1 MDGGIGAFWK
11 QPHPGRHPSGVVLQ
25 AKREPALSGAEGDLA
40 RINTV
45 VTLVLGGA
53 ALPALRSQ
61 VFLNRG
67 FSRRGTLITDA
78 LSKKKHIHLI
88 GICGTAM
95 ASLAGML
102 KQRGFQVT
110 GSDAAAYP
118 PMSDFLSELDIP
130 VAQPFDAKNLDPRP
144 DLVVVGNAMSRGNV
158 ELEHVLDQRIPF
170 SSLPQLLHDEFL
182 RGKEVL
188 VVAGTHG
195 KTTTTSML
203 AWIFHSAG
211 LDPSFLIGGIAENF
225 GSSFHLGAGKH
236 FILEGDE
243 YDTAFFDKGPKFL
256 HYFPDAIILTSVE
269 FDHADIYKDLDAVET
284 AFKRLVNLIPRSGRI
299 VAFDGF
305 AGDGSESPSLD
316 RCLAKAFCSV
326 ERYGAGPRANWKV
339 TNLRL
344 EPARTSWTVLHDGQP
359 WADLGF
365 PLAGEYNVW
374 NATAAAALAAS
385 CGVPKEAIGAALKS
399 FKSVKRRLEVKAQVN
414 GITIIDDFA
423 HHPTAIAGTLKALRA
438 RYPGA
443 RLWAIL
449 EPRSNTLRRRV
460 LQSDLARS
468 LAQADEVIVA
478 GVFRSEAV
486 PENER
491 LELPALAAE
500 INQNGR
506 RARLFADSD
515 EIVETISPEM
525 RSGDV
530 VAILSNGGFGGI
542 YEKLPARLRELAG
555 KQ

>member
-1 MDGGIGAFWK
+1 M
-11 QPHPGRHPSGVVLQ
+11 LQ
-25 AKREPALSGAEGDLA
+25 
-40 RINTV
+40 I
-45 VTLVLGGA
+45 
-53 ALPALRSQ
+53 
-61 VFLNRG
+61 
-67 FSRRGTLITDA
+67 
-78 LSKKKHIHLI
+78 KHIHLI

-102 KQRGFQVT
+102 KQRGFRVT

-118 PMSDFLSELDIP
+118 PMSDFLRDLAIP

-144 DLVVVGNAMSRGNV
+144 DLVVIGNAMSRGNV
-158 ELEHVLDQRIPF
+158 ELEQVLDQRIPF
-170 SSLPQLLHDEFL
+170 CSMPQLLHDEFL
-182 RGKEVL
+182 CGKEVL

-203 AWIFHSAG
+203 SWIFHSAG

-225 GSSFHLGAGKH
+225 GSSFHLGNGKH

-256 HYFPDAIILTSVE
+256 HYFPDSIILTSVE

-284 AFKRLVNLIPRSGRI
+284 AFKRLVNLIPRRGKI
-299 VAFDGF
+299 VAFDGA
-305 AGDGSESPSLD
+305 AGDTGDSPSLE
-316 RCLAKAFCSV
+316 RCLAKAFCPV
-326 ERYGAGPRANWKV
+326 ERYGAGARANWRV

-344 EPARTSWTVLHDGQP
+344 GPARTQWTVLRDGQP
-359 WADLGF
+359 WAEF
-365 PLAGEYNVW
+365 EFALAGEYNVW
-374 NATAAAALAAS
+374 NATAAAALASS
-385 CGVPKEAIGAALKS
+385 CGISKEAIAEALKT
-399 FKSVKRRLEVKAQVN
+399 FKSVKRRLEVKAEIN

-438 RYPGA
+438 RYAGA

-449 EPRSNTLRRRV
+449 EPRSNTLRRKI

-478 GVFRSEAV
+478 NVFRSEAV

-500 INQNGR
+500 IQHQGR
-506 RARLFADSD
+506 RARLLPDADA
-515 EIVETISPEM
+515 IVQTIAPEL

-542 YEKLPARLRELAG
+542 YEKLPARLRDLAA